1 MEFYPED
8 STQQDYIFDQVL
20 RGDEL
25 SICLARGLG
34 VSYDGNEED
43 N

>member
-20 RGDEL
+20 RGGEL
-25 SICLARGLG
+25 SRCLARGPG